1 MDSVYEDLDFL
12 TGQPYP
18 MWARVR
24 SSCPVALTHG
34 MLEPQPTFHVSRY
47 QDAEAVLRDP
57 DTFSAS
63 INGETMSP
71 YMGEFILGMD
81 GAEHRKYRALV
92 SHAFRASV
100 LSRWDEEIVRP
111 TIQSLIDELA
121 GRDRA
126 DLVTDI
132 TSRYPVEVICGIVGV
147 PVHDQAQFA
156 RWAQEISM
164 GPIFP
169 DAGLAASRAMSDY
182 LAPIVAA
189 RRRQPQGDLLSELV
203 TAEVDGERL
212 SDERLYGFLR
222 LLLPA
227 GAETTFRVLGSSLA
241 VLLTDNAL
249 LSRIQA
255 NPDLVKDVIE
265 ETLRWETSV
274 TSVSRIATRDTEI
287 GGRPIPAGS
296 PVAVHL
302 GSANHDEARYDQAE
316 EWQLDRPDPVHL
328 SFGWGPHLCLG
339 MHLARLEL
347 RAALTAILEAFP
359 DIRLDPAC
367 PPPVIEG
374 LIFRGPSSLPV
385 LLTRP

>member
-1 MDSVYEDLDFL
+1 MSSVYEDIDFL

-18 MWARVR
+18 MWARAR
-24 SSCPVALTHG
+24 SACPVELTQG
-34 MLEPQPTFHVSRY
+34 MFEAQPTYHISRHE
-47 QDAEAVLRDP
+47 DAEAVLRDP
-57 DTFSAS
+57 VTFSTS
-63 INGETMSP
+63 INGESMSP

-100 LSRWDEEIVRP
+100 LSRWDEEIVQP
-111 TIQSLIDELA
+111 TIRSLLDELR
-121 GRDRA
+121 GKSQA
-126 DLVTDI
+126 DLVTDV
-132 TSRYPVEVICGIVGV
+132 TSRYPVEVICAIVGV

-156 RWAQEISM
+156 RWAEEISM

-169 DAGLAASRAMSDY
+169 EPGLAASRAMTEY
-182 LAPIVAA
+182 LAPIVAD
-189 RRRQPQGDLLSELV
+189 RRAHPQGDLLSELV

-241 VLLTDNAL
+241 VLLTDD
-249 LSRIQA
+249 
-255 NPDLVKDVIE
+255 DLRARARDDRSLVADVIE

-274 TSVSRIATRDTEI
+274 TTIARVTTRDTEL
-287 GGRPIPAGS
+287 GGCSIPAGS
-296 PVAVHL
+296 PLAVHL
-302 GSANHDEARYDQAE
+302 GSANRDERRYDDPE
-316 EWQLDRPDPVHL
+316 SWRLDRPSSSHL

-347 RAALTAILEAFP
+347 AAALTAILEAFP
-359 DIRLDPAC
+359 DIRLDPAY

-385 LLTRP
+385 LLHGS